1 VDGKR
6 LSISRHNLYSRLGAK
21 AAPGKR
27 VVREHPTM
35 RHRIARPWWI
45 RRFIDPNEIREV
57 CGRKPKLPPT
67 ERVCGIDGPMI
78 QSRGGTHA

>member
-6 LSISRHNLYSRLGAK
+6 LSISRHSLYSPLGAE

-27 VVREHPTM
+27 VVRERPTM
-35 RHRIARPWWI
+35 IRRIASPWWI

-57 CGRKPKLPPT
+57 CGRKPKLTPT
-67 ERVCGIDGPMI
+67 ERIWGVNGPMI